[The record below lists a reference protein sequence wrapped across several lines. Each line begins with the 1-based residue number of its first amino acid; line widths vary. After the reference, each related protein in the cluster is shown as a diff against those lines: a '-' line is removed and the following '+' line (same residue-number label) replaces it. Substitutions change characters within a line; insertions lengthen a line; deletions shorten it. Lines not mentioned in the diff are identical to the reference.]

1 MGVTDRDGFG
11 PDRGREEAYVAYSV
25 SEHLQISSLLHNS

>member
-25 SEHLQISSLLHNS
+25 SEHLGANIISIA

>member
-11 PDRGREEAYVAYSV
+11 LDRGREEAYVAYSM
-25 SEHLQISSLLHNS
+25 SEHVGANIIPIA